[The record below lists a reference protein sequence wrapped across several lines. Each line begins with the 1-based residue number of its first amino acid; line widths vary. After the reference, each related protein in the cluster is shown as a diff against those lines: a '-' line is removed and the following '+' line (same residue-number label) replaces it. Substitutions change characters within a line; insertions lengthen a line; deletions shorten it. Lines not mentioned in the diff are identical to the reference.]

1 MSAALATV
9 ATLTVSCRSVA
20 SKTVACLTG
29 TGEFDTFLEAS
40 MPGCVVP
47 CCIQR
52 SSQDILGI
60 ITSIE
65 GPQFDSRVW
74 QPRRDNPVQPQC

>member
-1 MSAALATV
+1 MPVALATV

-29 TGEFDTFLEAS
+29 TGEFDAFLEAS

-47 CCIQR
+47 CFMQH
-52 SSQDILGI
+52 SSQDILGVI
-60 ITSIE
+60 NS
-65 GPQFDSRVW
+65 SRKGTAV
-74 QPRRDNPVQPQC
+74 